1 MKLLYSNILPMAIK
15 EGKETIAEAINSQIQ
30 LADRIDIA
38 ALRKRCTR

>member
-1 MKLLYSNILPMAIK
+1 MAIK

-38 ALRKRCTR
+38 VGYPQ